1 MSRIGK
7 KPIVIPEKVDVKISD
22 FDIEVSGPKGKLLE
36 KLVPGVMTKI
46 EEKDGSKMIVVT
58 ILHEDDKSEKAKWGL
73 QRSLI
78 NNMVNGVVSGYEK
91 KLEING
97 VGFKAEAKADKLIL
111 NVGFSHQ
118 VEYKLP
124 QGISA
129 LVEKNVITLSGID
142 KHLIGQT
149 AAEIR
154 AIKKPEPYKGKG
166 IKYID
171 EVIRRKVG
179 KVAKSG

>member
-7 KPIVIPEKVDVKISD
+7 LPVVIPEKVDVKISD
-22 FDIEVSGPKGKLLE
+22 VSIEVSGPKGKLTEL
-36 KLVPGVMTKI
+36 LVPDTKTEI
-46 EEKDGSKMIVVT
+46 VEENGQKQIIVS
-58 ILHEDDKSEKAKWGL
+58 IDDDTDKNKRSKWGL

-78 NNMVNGVVSGYEK
+78 NNMVVGVVSGYEK

-97 VGFKAEAKADKLIL
+97 VGFKAEAKPGMVLL

-124 QGISA
+124 EGVGA
-129 LVEKNVITLSGID
+129 VVEKNVITLTGIS
-142 KHLIGQT
+142 KQLVGQT

-166 IKYID
+166 IKYSD
-171 EVIRRKVG
+171 EIIRRKVG

>member
-7 KPIVIPEKVDVKISD
+7 LPVVIPANVDAKISD
-22 FDIEVSGPKGKLLE
+22 LSIEISGPKGKLEEL
-36 KLVPGVMTKI
+36 LVPNVKTEIKEEGGVKQI
-46 EEKDGSKMIVVT
+46 IVSIDDDCDGEKR
-58 ILHEDDKSEKAKWGL
+58 ARWGL

-78 NNMVNGVVSGYEK
+78 ANMVTGVVSGFEK

-97 VGFKAEAKADKLIL
+97 VGFKAEAKPGELLL

-118 VEYKLP
+118 VHYKLP
-124 QGISA
+124 ERISA
-129 LVEKNVITLSGID
+129 IVEKNVITISGIC
-142 KHLIGQT
+142 KQIVGQT

-166 IKYID
+166 IKYQD
-171 EVIRRKVG
+171 EKIRRKVG